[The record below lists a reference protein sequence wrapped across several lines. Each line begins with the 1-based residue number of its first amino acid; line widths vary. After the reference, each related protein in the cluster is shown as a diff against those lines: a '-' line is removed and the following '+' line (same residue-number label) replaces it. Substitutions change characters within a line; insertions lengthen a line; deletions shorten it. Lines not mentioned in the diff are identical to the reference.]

1 MAEIVDRINKYVSE
15 VVAPI
20 PTRLNNI
27 STQTLEMYGNKKIE
41 KLEIMR
47 DALKKHWTGAINIL
61 SLGKFDELQKKHGF
75 DKLYHLVLFATV
87 DGQKIIIEKN
97 EVINIE
103 PFKPSMV
110 SPTSEY
116 MEVPLRNK
124 NLTLNEMMDRTKKLM
139 GDELFYDYDALGTDG
154 KKANNCQNFIMN
166 ILKSSN
172 LLDRNNL
179 NFLYQNVNVISEDF
193 KNSKFS
199 YLPNVLKGITRLG
212 SHVSRFIGKGNKKGK
227 KTKKIKDFEQ
237 FVMNRGFAFI

>member
-1 MAEIVDRINKYVSE
+1 MAEIIHNLNKYVTE
-15 VVAPI
+15 VVTPI
-20 PTRLNNI
+20 PTMLNNI
-27 STQTLEMYGNKKIE
+27 STQTLEIYKDKKID

-47 DALKKHWTGAINIL
+47 DALKRHWTGAINIL

-75 DKLYHLVLFATV
+75 DKLYHLALFATI
-87 DGQKIIIEKN
+87 DGQRIIIEKN

-116 MEVPLRNK
+116 MNVPLRNK

-139 GDELFYDYDALGTDG
+139 GDTLFYDYDALGTNG
-154 KKANNCQNFIMN
+154 NEANNCQNFVMN

-179 NFLYQNVNVISEDF
+179 NFLYQNVNTISKDF
-193 KNSKFS
+193 QNSQFS

-212 SHVSRFIGKGNKKGK
+212 SHVSRFIGKGDDERK
-227 KTKKIKDFEQ
+227 KTKKMKDFEK
-237 FVMNRGFAFI
+237 FVMDRGFAFI